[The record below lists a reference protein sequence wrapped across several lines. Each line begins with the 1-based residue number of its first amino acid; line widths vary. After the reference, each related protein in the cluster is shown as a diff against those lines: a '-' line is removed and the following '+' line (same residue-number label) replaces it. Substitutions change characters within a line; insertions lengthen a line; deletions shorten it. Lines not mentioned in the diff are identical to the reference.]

1 MKQNLWEPASRFYS
15 ILVRKPVN
23 FSFDLF
29 TALKLIL
36 IEYVYFFAGEVRKVG
51 TVNVSIYFVMY
62 HDQLVEFR
70 GKTCSFF
77 SKDIFLPLSKEV
89 KLIQGDAIIGVFLNG
104 AELSL
109 NSDKS
114 LKHELGSI

>member
-1 MKQNLWEPASRFYS
+1 M
-15 ILVRKPVN
+15 N

-36 IEYVYFFAGEVRKVG
+36 TEYIHVFFAGEVR

-77 SKDIFLPLSKEV
+77 SKDIFSPLSRRGEV
-89 KLIQGDAIIGVFLNG
+89 D
-104 AELSL
+104 
-109 NSDKS
+109 
-114 LKHELGSI
+114 

>member
-1 MKQNLWEPASRFYS
+1 M
-15 ILVRKPVN
+15 N

-36 IEYVYFFAGEVRKVG
+36 TEYINVFFAGEVR

-77 SKDIFLPLSKEV
+77 SKDIFSPLSRRGEV
-89 KLIQGDAIIGVFLNG
+89 D
-104 AELSL
+104 
-109 NSDKS
+109 
-114 LKHELGSI
+114 